1 MVTYNVSIPENKQ
14 SFFQEFLDIIGAQ
27 YKKEDEFDFQLT
39 DQQKQV
45 LLEQENISLDDCMD
59 ADDFFKEMKKKYEL

>member
-14 SFFQEFLDIIGAQ
+14 SFSQEFLDMIGAQ
-27 YKKEDEFDFQLT
+27 YKKEEEIDFQLT

-59 ADDFFKEMKKKYEL
+59 ADDFLKEMKKKYEL